1 MANPTIIPNSLTVA
15 TNKLGGEMGKIWQQG
30 NKADLCL
37 GENLVYVPVIAV
49 EQTTP
54 KTWYHNNHLFS
65 LRIL

>member
-1 MANPTIIPNSLTVA
+1 
-15 TNKLGGEMGKIWQQG
+15 MGKIWQQG

-54 KTWYHNNHLFS
+54 KMGTDDI
-65 LRIL
+65 ILWAI